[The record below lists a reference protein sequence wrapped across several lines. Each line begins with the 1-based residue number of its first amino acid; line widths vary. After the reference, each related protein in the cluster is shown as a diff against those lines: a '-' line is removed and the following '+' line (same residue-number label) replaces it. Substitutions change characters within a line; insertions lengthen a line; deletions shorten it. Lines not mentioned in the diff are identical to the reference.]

1 MALAAV
7 AIAGIRAAS
16 FRELFMVFRSD
27 LSKT

>member
-1 MALAAV
+1 MALIAV

-16 FRELFMVFRSD
+16 FYKLFIVFRSN